1 MLNGVMADW
10 KHDKIFYD
18 AVCSASKL
26 ALPVRSVISTFNDR
40 QIPSQQR
47 LAMTDSR
54 QIAIP
59 CFAGTG
65 ATDARDDELN
75 RHCEPRF

>member
-26 ALPVRSVISTFNDR
+26 YGLNWLP
-40 QIPSQQR
+40 
-47 LAMTDSR
+47 L
-54 QIAIP
+54 
-59 CFAGTG
+59 
-65 ATDARDDELN
+65 
-75 RHCEPRF
+75 